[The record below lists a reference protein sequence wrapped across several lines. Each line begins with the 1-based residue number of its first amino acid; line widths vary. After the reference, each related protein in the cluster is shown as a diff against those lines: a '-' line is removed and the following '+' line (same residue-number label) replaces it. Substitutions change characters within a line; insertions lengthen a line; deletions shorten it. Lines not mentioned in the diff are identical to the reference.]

1 MWKQSSVVAKHPTTK
16 IGLWL
21 GAVIITVFAAACSGE
36 ATPFAEATQILIPS
50 TATFT
55 PSPVPPTDTPSPAL
69 AAPADI
75 GVSTPESESTDDTP
89 STTAGELAID
99 PVASELAML
108 AQRRVAQKLGLPVR
122 RVRIV
127 EVTPYVWTDTSLG
140 CPVPG
145 ETYTTLDVDG
155 YRIVLSAGDQEY
167 FFHTDFDRPLPCDAK
182 NEQLPES
189 TPNP

>member
-1 MWKQSSVVAKHPTTK
+1 MWKRSSVVAKPTTK

-21 GAVIITVFAAACSGE
+21 GAVMFTVFAAACSGA
-36 ATPFAEATQILIPS
+36 ATPFVESTQILIPS

-55 PSPVPPTDTPSPAL
+55 PSPVPPTNTPPPAL

-75 GVSTPESESTDDTP
+75 GASTPEPESTDDVP

-108 AQRRVAQKLGLPVR
+108 AQRRIAQNLGLPVR

-140 CPVPG
+140 CPVSG
-145 ETYTTLDVDG
+145 ETYTALDVDG

-167 FFHTDFDRPLPCDAK
+167 IFHTDFDRALPCDAK
-182 NEQLPES
+182 NEQLPET
-189 TPNP
+189 TPSP